1 MVIKI
6 SRLHTVC
13 VCAAVLAISFFAAVA
28 GGAVSVAKAA
38 GQGDRLPIVMYHKLT
53 TSSRRA
59 GRYTLTSEQFE
70 SDLRFLKERGYQ
82 TVTVSDLVDYADNG
96 TALPEK
102 PIMITFDDGFEALY
116 AYGVPLLEKYGFTAV
131 AFIIGS
137 VTDFYSQHSDHN
149 LTYSCLDWDAVR
161 GLADG
166 DTVEI
171 QSHSY
176 DLHKNTGK
184 RSGAKKMRGESRE
197 DYRKFLTDDIITM
210 QNLMNE
216 NAGIVPLG
224 FAYPFGSFSPESKGI
239 LAEMGFRAIFL
250 CEERVNRP
258 DRQSTDWLLSLG
270 RYNRPSGISAASF
283 FAKMG
288 IK

>member
-13 VCAAVLAISFFAAVA
+13 VCAAVLVICFFAGIAC
-28 GGAVSVAKAA
+28 GAVSVTQAA
-38 GQGDRLPIVMYHKLT
+38 GQGDKLPIVMYHKLT
-53 TSSRRA
+53 ANSRKE
-59 GRYTLTSEQFE
+59 GRYTLTNEQFE

-82 TVTVSDLVDYADNG
+82 TVTVSDILDYVDNG
-96 TALPEK
+96 TALPPK
-102 PIMITFDDGFEALY
+102 PIMITFDDGFEAVA

-137 VTDFYSQHSDHN
+137 VTDFYSLTDDHN

-161 GLADG
+161 SLADA
-166 DTVEI
+166 DVIEI

-176 DLHKNTGK
+176 DLHKNTRK
-184 RSGAKKMRGESRE
+184 RSGAKKMRGESLE
-197 DYRKFLTDDIITM
+197 DYRKFLTDDVVTM

-216 NAGIVPLG
+216 NAGIVPQG

-250 CEERVNRP
+250 CEERVNKI
-258 DRQSTDWLLSLG
+258 DRQSTDWLFSLG
-270 RYNRPSGISAASF
+270 RYNRASGISSASF